1 MLLTLVYMLGQI
13 YNSYWSPSAD
23 TDQPDVDRDPE
34 AQTCAICLES
44 INLNAAPAGI
54 LVTLPCSN
62 WHTFHTGIY

>member
-54 LVTLPCSN
+54 LVIRYPAP
-62 WHTFHTGIY
+62 TGTPSHRY